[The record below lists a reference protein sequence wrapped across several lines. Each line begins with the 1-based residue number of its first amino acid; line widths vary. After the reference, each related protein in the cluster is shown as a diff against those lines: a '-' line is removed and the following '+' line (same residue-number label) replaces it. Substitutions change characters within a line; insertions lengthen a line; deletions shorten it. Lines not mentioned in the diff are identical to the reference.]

1 MKVSI
6 CIPAFQQVEYLRD
19 TLRSI
24 EEQEFD
30 DYELIVSD
38 DSPDDSV
45 RELLA
50 EFDFGERLRY
60 VRNSPALGSPENWNA
75 AVRLARGDYVKLQ
88 HHDDH
93 FMRPDA
99 LRRFVELLDADPA
112 ADFGF
117 AASLV
122 EHVDSGLERVHR
134 PTAQQLADLRA
145 DPAALFI
152 GNCVGAPSATIC
164 RRGIGLEYDRRMK
177 WLVDIDFYYRV
188 LMRNGRFAYTPEVLI
203 GTPTNATHQVTQ
215 VCRDDALVEIGEA
228 MMLYEKFTP
237 AQRRHEL
244 VQRGWRH
251 LFRRFRM
258 RKLRDFERLGLAVP
272 AETGYFEQLLRQ
284 PLARWELL
292 LHPKLL
298 ALKIFYRLY
307 PHVPKLIRSP
317 LKRIANSLRSPTNGE
332 RP

>member
-6 CIPAFQQVEYLRD
+6 CIPAYRQVDFLRV

-24 EEQEFD
+24 QEQDFD

-45 RELLA
+45 RDLLGQFA
-50 EFDFGERLRY
+50 FGDRLRY
-60 VRNSPALGSPENWNA
+60 VKNAPALGSPENWNA
-75 AVRLARGDYVKLQ
+75 AIRLARGDYVKIQ

-93 FMRPDA
+93 FVRPDA

-134 PTAQQLADLRA
+134 PTQAQLDDLRA
-145 DPAALFI
+145 DPAALFN

-164 RRGIGLEYDRRMK
+164 RRGLGLEYDGRMK
-177 WLVDIDFYYRV
+177 WLVDIDYYYRV
-188 LMRNGRFAYTPEVLI
+188 LMRNGHFAYTPEVLI
-203 GTPTNATHQVTQ
+203 GTPTNAGHQVTEI
-215 VCRDDALVEIGEA
+215 CRDNGVVELGEA
-228 MMLYEKFTP
+228 MLLYEKLTP
-237 AQRRHEL
+237 AQRRHDL

-258 RKLRDFERLGLAVP
+258 RKLAHFERYGLPQP
-272 AETGYFEQLLRQ
+272 AEREYFQHLLNQ
-284 PLARWELL
+284 PLTRWDLL

-298 ALKIFYRLY
+298 AQKIFYRVY
-307 PHVPKLIRSP
+307 PHVPAFARAP
-317 LKRIANSLRSPTNGE
+317 LKRIAAARRRGGA
-332 RP
+332 R